1 MRKATIFW
9 WVILM
14 PSSVFMAACQQSAD
28 TTKNDAMTD
37 MVIRDLSAGNGR
49 TAAPGM
55 TAVVHYTGWLY
66 APDTIDNH
74 GTKFDSS
81 LDRGETFSF
90 DLGAQQV
97 IKGWDD
103 GVVGMKIGGR
113 RELIIPPELA
123 YGSRGAGGVIPP
135 DATLVFEVELVDLR

>member
-1 MRKATIFW
+1 MRKKKKILG
-9 WVILM
+9 VILVLGWM
-14 PSSVFMAACQQSAD
+14 LMAACQQPTD
-28 TTKNDAMTD
+28 TTKNDGMNELI
-37 MVIRDLSAGNGR
+37 IRDLTIGDGR
-49 TAAPGM
+49 AAIPGM
-55 TAVVHYTGWLY
+55 TVVVHYTGWLY
-66 APDTIDNH
+66 APDSADNR
-74 GTKFDSS
+74 GAKFDSS
-81 LDRGETFSF
+81 LDRGETFGF

-103 GVVGMKIGGR
+103 GVAGMKVGGR

>member
-1 MRKATIFW
+1 MRKEKKILG
-9 WVILM
+9 VIL
-14 PSSVFMAACQQSAD
+14 VLGWTLMAACQQSTD
-28 TTKNDAMTD
+28 TTKNNGMNEL
-37 MVIRDLSAGNGR
+37 VIRDLTPGDGRSAV
-49 TAAPGM
+49 PGM
-55 TAVVHYTGWLY
+55 TVVVHYTGWLY
-66 APDTIDNH
+66 APDASDNR

-97 IKGWDD
+97 IKGWED
-103 GVVGMKIGGR
+103 GVTGMKVGGR

>member
-1 MRKATIFW
+1 MQTTNMSRRLFW
-9 WVILM
+9 VFSWMIL
-14 PSSVFMAACQQSAD
+14 VACQQA
-28 TTKNDAMTD
+28 NDATPTD
-37 MVIRDLSAGNGR
+37 AAGELMIRDMTTGGGR
-49 TAAPGM
+49 TASPGM

-66 APDTIDNH
+66 APDAIDNR
-74 GTKFDSS
+74 GAKFDSS
-81 LDRGETFSF
+81 LDGGEAFSF

-97 IKGWDD
+97 IKGWDE

-135 DATLVFEVELVDLR
+135 DATLVFEVELVDLL

>member
-1 MRKATIFW
+1 MRKWTISGRLG
-9 WVILM
+9 LM
-14 PSSVFMAACQQSAD
+14 LGWAFLAACQQSAD
-28 TTKNDAMTD
+28 TTKNDAMTEL
-37 MVIRDLSAGNGR
+37 VIRDLTAGNGR
-49 TAAPGM
+49 AAAPGM

-66 APDTIDNH
+66 APDVIDNR

-81 LDRGETFSF
+81 VDRGETFSF

-135 DATLVFEVELVDLR
+135 DATLVFEVELVDLQ

>member
-1 MRKATIFW
+1 MRKEKKISG
-9 WVILM
+9 VILVLGWIM
-14 PSSVFMAACQQSAD
+14 MAACQQSTD
-28 TTKNDAMTD
+28 TTKNDGMNEL
-37 MVIRDLSAGNGR
+37 VIRDLTTGDGRSAV
-49 TAAPGM
+49 PGM
-55 TAVVHYTGWLY
+55 TVVVHYTGWLY
-66 APDTIDNH
+66 APDASDNR

-97 IKGWDD
+97 IKGWED
-103 GVVGMKIGGR
+103 GVMGMKVGGR